1 MSAVERGCF
10 MYLAILQNGRKVRC
24 NDEIIRMLQLTDK
37 ILYLLDD
44 GNEDHSEAIVD
55 VTEFVSP

>member
-1 MSAVERGCF
+1 

-24 NDEIIRMLQLTDK
+24 NDEIIRMLQLRDK

-55 VTEFVSP
+55 VTEVVSP